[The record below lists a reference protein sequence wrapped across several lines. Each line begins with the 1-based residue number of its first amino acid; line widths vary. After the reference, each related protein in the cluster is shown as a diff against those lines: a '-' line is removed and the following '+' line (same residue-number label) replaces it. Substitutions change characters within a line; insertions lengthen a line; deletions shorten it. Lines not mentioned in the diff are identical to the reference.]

1 MQLICISILRYNR
14 DTSNPV
20 LLCQASELSSF
31 GFFHRSGIKEMCTFF
46 SKTIVQRTQPGQR
59 QSVTHESNS
68 CYMCLLSVYPKEE
81 DNLFLSAAAT
91 LHSQLIMC
99 TCT

>member
-59 QSVTHESNS
+59 QSVTHECDFYVMLRQVVLYGGNDNFF
-68 CYMCLLSVYPKEE
+68 LLVLYI
-81 DNLFLSAAAT
+81 LS
-91 LHSQLIMC
+91 L
-99 TCT
+99 